1 MTNFFFETSTYQS
14 TVKFRKFNKMFVK
27 LLELRYSKI
36 NLCEV
41 IHFFKKIILK
51 LCFNETKNHQLI
63 FFFKETIDNSNHIL
77 CSFRVDQ
84 TVNQGENYFGSVMI
98 RTRILTEMVYL
109 TILMTTMT
117 TMGFPIAKTTTTMA
131 ME

>member
-1 MTNFFFETSTYQS
+1 MTKFFFETSTCQTS
-14 TVKFRKFNKMFVK
+14 VRFRKFNKIFHEITWTALRKEECFRNYLISSK
-27 LLELRYSKI
+27 LFQIYASL
-36 NLCEV
+36 N
-41 IHFFKKIILK
+41 
-51 LCFNETKNHQLI
+51 
-63 FFFKETIDNSNHIL
+63 KETSFKNFFIDNSNHIL

-84 TVNQGENYFGSVMI
+84 TVNQEENYFGSVTT
-98 RTRILTEMVYL
+98 RTRILTEMVSL